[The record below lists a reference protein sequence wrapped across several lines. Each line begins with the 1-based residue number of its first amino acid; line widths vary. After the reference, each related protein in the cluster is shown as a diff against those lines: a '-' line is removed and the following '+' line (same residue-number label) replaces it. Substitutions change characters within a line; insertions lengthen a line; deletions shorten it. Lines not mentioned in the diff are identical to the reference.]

1 MKIHPITNMHW
12 WINQD
17 VYYILLFQNWVGFG
31 AYPWDRFKDTVFG
44 NIAFFCVAITFVLPV
59 WFYNYMPDYQ

>member
-1 MKIHPITNMHW
+1 MNSFMHW
-12 WINQD
+12 WINKD
-17 VYYILLFQNWVGFG
+17 VYYILPFQNWVGFG